1 MLAQSNCSLK
11 SAQVMFQNKIK
22 LLVTAI
28 FLSFWMSLGTSLAF
42 AELADHEKPIELEAD
57 QVIVDDAQ
65 KISTFSGNVR
75 LSQGSLL
82 ILGEKIIVRQDE
94 GGFLR
99 VTSQGKPSSF
109 RQKRE
114 AMEGYVEGYGEL
126 VEYDARAKTIDLHTQ
141 ARLKRDLD
149 EVFGEHITYNA
160 NTEVFQVAG
169 SPGTEDTR
177 PKRVRAVLQ
186 PKGSPN
192 NPQTSNNNTPPE

>member
-1 MLAQSNCSLK
+1 
-11 SAQVMFQNKIK
+11 MFQNKIK
-22 LLVTAI
+22 LLVTVLL
-28 FLSFWMSLGTSLAF
+28 LSFGLPFGPSPAF
-42 AELADHEKPIELEAD
+42 AELADHKKPIELEAD

-82 ILGEKIIVRQDE
+82 ILGEKIIVRQDDE
-94 GGFLR
+94 GFLR

-177 PKRVRAVLQ
+177 PQRVRAVLQ
-186 PKGSPN
+186 PKGSSN